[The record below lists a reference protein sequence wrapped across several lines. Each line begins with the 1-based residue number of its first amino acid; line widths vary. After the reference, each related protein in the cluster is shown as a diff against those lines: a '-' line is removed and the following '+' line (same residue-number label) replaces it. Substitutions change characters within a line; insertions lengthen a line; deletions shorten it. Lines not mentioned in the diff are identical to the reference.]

1 MKSVGI
7 DMGGTSVRCGIVTGG
22 ELSFLNSII
31 TNASGSRDEI
41 ISDIIS
47 LIEKTGTDGVGS
59 IGIGV
64 PSVVDSEKGI
74 VYDVQNIPSWQEVP
88 LKEIL
93 ESRFNVPVFVNNDA
107 NCFILGEKYFG
118 KAKDY
123 RNAVGITLGTG
134 LGVGIVIDDKLYN
147 GRNSGAGE
155 FGTAPY
161 KDKTYEYYCS
171 GQFFKQIYKT
181 AGSELSVKASAN
193 DPEALRIFD
202 EFGSHLGEAVK
213 LIMYALDP
221 DIIVLGGSVSG
232 SFRFFQES
240 LMRSIGQFYFKNSL
254 KNFKLEVSGLKNAA
268 VFGASSLAENFTL
281 K

>member
-155 FGTAPY
+155 FGTVPY